1 MSFFF
6 CCYKIKGTTKTIA
19 YVFMYTHTHT
29 HMYTRTY
36 THTPFLEV
44 GTEGL
49 RRDIC
54 MLSRCHVQL
63 FATPWTVQ
71 SVRLL
76 CPWNSPG
83 KNTGVGC
90 HALFQGIFPTQG
102 LNPCLSFLLR
112 WQVDS
117 LPLGHLGSSR
127 VKYQGN
133 STFFLETKNF
143 KLRKFNL
150 LKQSKFPD
158 GIFPF
163 SSYF

>member
-1 MSFFF
+1 MSDSLWP
-6 CCYKIKGTTKTIA
+6 
-19 YVFMYTHTHT
+19 H
-29 HMYTRTY
+29 
-36 THTPFLEV
+36 
-44 GTEGL
+44 GL
-49 RRDIC
+49 
-54 MLSRCHVQL
+54 QP
-63 FATPWTVQ
+63 A
-71 SVRLL
+71 RLL

-127 VKYQGN
+127 IKYQGN

-158 GIFPF
+158 GIFP
-163 SSYF
+163 SYFWHSKFQGNRNKAKFLMAPFWCLRK